1 MKIPELRTVHSQR
14 HKQQQQQK
22 KKKKKKKKV
31 YSVPV
36 LHATQSANG
45 KEIWS
50 S

>member
-14 HKQQQQQK
+14 HKQHQQQK
-22 KKKKKKKKV
+22 KKEKKKKV

-45 KEIWS
+45 KEI
-50 S
+50 